1 MRGFFQKLGFGSGG
15 HDTPEDPELKHELER
30 FERLKK
36 SLTDLEI
43 ATIKLKSASL
53 GFGKAIEEIGEA
65 LSNSMLWPDAK
76 CKDLSVFSLT
86 RNKSSIVEDTIGKQM
101 MRMKKSL
108 SQKIQYTKALDKGI
122 KIHKKVKSKHDRV
135 LHRIDV
141 LKLKLKNGR
150 AEELAHIVDA
160 SILDKH
166 MQRKFHSEFSEL
178 KELEKRKKKLTVE
191 LREDTR
197 AMVAALRSSH
207 TQMHR
212 YCEATSRGLEKSIVS
227 YLHSSNQHVLQ
238 DVDTLP
244 EKKKSNVSNEY
255 DTQGRRAENGA
266 QFRTSTSALR
276 SMHKKNDEEKRD
288 GVPIRPPRSDP
299 IRPPRNSPRLSE
311 PESLKPSR
319 PPRKMKSPKPSRRVR
334 QSVRLPQGLS
344 PRSGKE
350 FYMSTSELRKKH
362 SNETFVPE
370 SYDLY
375 EDSMTPKPKPP
386 TRVSSAEH
394 QTLRAEMIAASQ
406 DGDYERAGVI
416 QELLKAAEL
425 IEHDEEEEEEEQT
438 HHQKRHRLSTSGR
451 ELFMMNVVDNL

>member
-1 MRGFFQKLGFGSGG
+1 MRGFFEKLGFGSGG
-15 HDTPEDPELKHELER
+15 HHTPEDPELKHELER

-36 SLTDLEI
+36 SLTDVER
-43 ATIKLKSASL
+43 ATIKLKNASL
-53 GFGKAIEEIGEA
+53 GFGKAIEEMGEA

-86 RNKSSIVEDTIGKQM
+86 RNKHSIVEDTIGKQM
-101 MRMKKSL
+101 MLMRKSL

-122 KIHKKVKSKHDRV
+122 QLHKKLKSKHDRV

-150 AEELAHIVDA
+150 AEELQHIVDA
-160 SILDKH
+160 STLDQH
-166 MQRKFHSEFSEL
+166 MERKFHSEISEL
-178 KELEKRKKKLTVE
+178 RDLEKRKKKLTVE
-191 LREDTR
+191 LKEDTR
-197 AMVAALRSSH
+197 AMIAALRSSH

-212 YCEATSRGLEKSIVS
+212 YCEATSLSLEKSIVS

-238 DVDTLP
+238 DAGP
-244 EKKKSNVSNEY
+244 SSKKKTSNDY
-255 DTQGRRAENGA
+255 DTQRRAVDNGV

-276 SMHKKNDEEKRD
+276 HMHEKDDDDEKEDK
-288 GVPIRPPRSDP
+288 VPIRPPRSDP
-299 IRPPRNSPRLSE
+299 IRPPRSSPRLSE
-311 PESLKPSR
+311 PESPKPSR

-344 PRSGKE
+344 PRPGKE
-350 FYMSTSELRKKH
+350 FYMSTSELKNKH
-362 SNETFVPE
+362 SHEMFVPE

-375 EDSMTPKPKPP
+375 EDSMTPGPTPP
-386 TRVSSAEH
+386 SRVSSSEH
-394 QTLRAEMIAASQ
+394 QTLRFEMMEAARN
-406 DGDYERAGVI
+406 GDYERAGVI

-425 IEHDEEEEEEEQT
+425 TEHEEEEEEET
-438 HHQKRHRLSTSGR
+438 HQKKHRLSTSGR